1 MDKMLEIYQ
10 ENKKANDLL
19 EQEHQEQ
26 LKCKGITEKEYQRR
40 LDMIQEEN
48 LKEILKIIKK
58 YGPR

>member
-1 MDKMLEIYQ
+1 MLEIYQ

-19 EQEHQEQ
+19 EQEHQEW

-40 LDMIQEEN
+40 LDMIQEES
-48 LKEILKIIKK
+48 LKEALRIIKK